1 MPSKWQIWPKNS
13 NFPPKFKFPAIISNF
28 FGQIWIPLDQTFDLI
43 PLTGHKTVI
52 WINCILTPPFRP
64 LCDGG
69 PAPATSLVSEA
80 AAAVVTLQLN
90 EVIALIFLFLSLL
103 RLLFPLQFPS
113 VSPTPQPESQPD
125 AAQFFSAALPEFT
138 TGWPGWPNERVTP

>member
-1 MPSKWQIWPKNS
+1 MRLKWEGGRDY
-13 NFPPKFKFPAIISNF
+13 AA
-28 FGQIWIPLDQTFDLI
+28 PLQR
-43 PLTGHKTVI
+43 G
-52 WINCILTPPFRP
+52 
-64 LCDGG
+64 DGG

-90 EVIALIFLFLSLL
+90 EFIALIFLFLSLL

-138 TGWPGWPNERVTP
+138 TG